1 MKPTPLGAFLAGAL
15 SVGTRA
21 LGVFL
26 YYALRVTYRPR
37 ERLIALGVL
46 AAAVVLVVLVVWL
59 A

>member
-1 MKPTPLGAFLAGAL
+1 MKPTPLGAFVAGAL
-15 SVGTRA
+15 SAGTRM

-26 YYALRVTYRPR
+26 YYALRIAYRPR

-46 AAAVVLVVLVVWL
+46 AGIVALIVLFVWI